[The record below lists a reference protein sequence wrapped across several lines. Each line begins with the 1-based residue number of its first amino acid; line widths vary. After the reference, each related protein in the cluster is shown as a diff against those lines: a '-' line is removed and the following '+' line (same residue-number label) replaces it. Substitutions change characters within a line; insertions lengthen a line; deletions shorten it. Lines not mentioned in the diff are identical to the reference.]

1 MLSCA
6 CISAAGAA
14 ALPMFK
20 QQGDVT
26 ISREEYDRLRKY
38 EKLDMLLELAD
49 AYYYEDI
56 DEEQMLESA
65 AVGLIAGIGDVYS

>member
-1 MLSCA
+1 MAPAVLEWKGIVNELKRNHVIAAALVALMLSCA

-38 EKLDMLLELAD
+38 
-49 AYYYEDI
+49 
-56 DEEQMLESA
+56 
-65 AVGLIAGIGDVYS
+65 